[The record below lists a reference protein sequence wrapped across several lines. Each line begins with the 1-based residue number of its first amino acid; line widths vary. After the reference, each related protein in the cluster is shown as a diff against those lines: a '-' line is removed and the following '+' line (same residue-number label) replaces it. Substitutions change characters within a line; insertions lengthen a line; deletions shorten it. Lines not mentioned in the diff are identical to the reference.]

1 MTMNNDKRT
10 GTGIDEEIAE
20 AIFGPAVERE
30 PDPPFDAEK
39 EFGELFSEAVRIF
52 ESYKW
57 RFYDILERIDR
68 LAARSGSFESFV
80 KFSQIRQG
88 FRPDWS
94 ALLLEMNLA
103 RRHQIYEKEVHDFEA
118 GKNRAEAVNESE
130 EDA

>member
-1 MTMNNDKRT
+1 MNNDKRT
-10 GTGIDEEIAE
+10 DTGINEEIA
-20 AIFGPAVERE
+20 AAVFGPVVERE

-39 EFGELFSEAVRIF
+39 ESGELFSEAVRIF

-68 LAARSGSFESFV
+68 LAARSGSFDSFV
-80 KFSQIRQG
+80 KFCQIRQG

-103 RRHQIYEKEVHDFEA
+103 RRHQIYEKEAHDYEA
-118 GKNRAEAVNESE
+118 GKDRTEAVNESE
-130 EDA
+130 EEE